1 MFQIQRLSKSG
12 NFQKRL
18 GLVTSIA
25 CILIVVSSGHL
36 QEIDEQANRFYK
48 KGVQA
53 KSLSEKIKYLKKAVQ
68 LEPVFKKA
76 VFELGKTYYQKG
88 HYEQA
93 IVQLTQ
99 TLHLDSASNKSVSPY
114 LRNAHTFFADDLN

>member
-1 MFQIQRLSKSG
+1 MFQIQRLLKPG

-25 CILIVVSSGHL
+25 CILFVVSSGHL
-36 QEIDEQANRFYK
+36 QEIDEQANRLYK

-76 VFELGKTYYQKG
+76 VFELGKSYYQKG
-88 HYEQA
+88 NYEQA
-93 IVQLTQ
+93 IVQFTQ
-99 TLHLDSASNKSVSPY
+99 TLHLDSAQINLSHPISEMLTLFLPAS
-114 LRNAHTFFADDLN
+114 